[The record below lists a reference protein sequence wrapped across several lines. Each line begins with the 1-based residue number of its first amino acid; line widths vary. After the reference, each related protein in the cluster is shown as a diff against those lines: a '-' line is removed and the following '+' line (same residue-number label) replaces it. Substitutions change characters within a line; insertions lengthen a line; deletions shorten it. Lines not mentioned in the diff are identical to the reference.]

1 MLALIAGRGV
11 LPAAV
16 AAAQGSRPLVCV
28 LQGNPPEGLA
38 PDLTFRLEHL
48 GSLIADLQARGVTRV
63 CLCGAVSRPQID
75 LAQIDAATLPLVPV
89 LQRALAPG
97 DDGALRAVIG
107 AFEAAGLAVIGAHE
121 AAPDLLPPPGTPTRA
136 APHDRMTTEATRA
149 AQVLADMAASDEG
162 QACVLAGDR
171 VLDREGPDGTD
182 AMLARLAQPAATPGS
197 VADDPFSWAM
207 DTVGDLLG
215 DAADWLSGP
224 EAPRPATRGAGGTL
238 WKGPKPGQDRRA
250 DLPTIGPASARA
262 AARAGLCG
270 ISVAAGGVIVLDLA
284 ATVAECDR
292 AGLFLTIRDIP

>member
-1 MLALIAGRGV
+1 MLALIAGRGA

-16 AAAQGSRPLVCV
+16 AAAQGTRPLVCV
-28 LQGNPPEGLA
+28 LQDNPPEGLA
-38 PDLTFRLEHL
+38 PDITFRLEHL
-48 GSLIADLQARGVTRV
+48 GSLIADLRMRGVTRV
-63 CLCGAVSRPQID
+63 CFCGAVSRPQID

-107 AFEAAGLAVIGAHE
+107 AFEAAGFTVIGAHE
-121 AAPDLLPPPGTPTRA
+121 AAPSLLPPAGTPTRA
-136 APHDRMTTEATRA
+136 RSHDLMAQEAALA
-149 AQVLADMAASDEG
+149 AQVLAGMAARDEG

-182 AMLARLAQPAATPGS
+182 AMLARLARPAAAPGPD
-197 VADDPFSWAM
+197 ADDPFNWAM

-224 EAPRPATRGAGGTL
+224 EAPRPATFGTGGTL

-250 DLPTIGPASARA
+250 DLPTIGPATARA
-262 AARAGLCG
+262 AARAGLRG
-270 ISVAAGGVIVLDLA
+270 IAVAAGGVLVLDPA
-284 ATVAECDR
+284 ATIAECDR
-292 AGLFLTIRDIP
+292 AGLFLTIRDIA